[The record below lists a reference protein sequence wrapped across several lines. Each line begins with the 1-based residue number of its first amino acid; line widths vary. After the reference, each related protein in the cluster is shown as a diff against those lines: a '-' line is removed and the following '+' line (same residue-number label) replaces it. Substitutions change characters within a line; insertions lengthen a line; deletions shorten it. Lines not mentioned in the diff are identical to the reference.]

1 MPAAARLGD
10 KGQIE
15 ADAHGCPA
23 CPHPGTGPIVTGSA
37 DVFINK
43 RPAARAQSTDLGV
56 HAVCCGANIFE
67 LTKGSPTVY
76 VNNKPVAFNGSQTKH
91 CGGNGKLIEGSDDV
105 FVDDGADAGGLGSY
119 LIHALEILL
128 AQAAAGKDKEAKAH
142 SDSHEGAEGE
152 GPAQDLASEGKG
164 EDDKKSGSIASAGWS
179 QTRASNGQ
187 EVEVQIACKDGKGQ
201 LKVEIWARSS
211 DPTQD
216 KSVQK
221 LDVAAGDSVKQK
233 VKLDIPA
240 DAAPN
245 HECFFYYVVKDDQGG
260 EKKSP
265 MLYVD
270 RAPFRFST

>member
-10 KGQIE
+10 KAQVQ
-15 ADAHGCPA
+15 ADAHGCPG
-23 CPHPGTGPIVTGSA
+23 CPHPGVGPIVTGSA
-37 DVFINK
+37 DTFINGL
-43 RPAARAQSTDLGV
+43 PAARADSTDLGV
-56 HAVCCGANIFE
+56 HAVCCGANIFQCD
-67 LTKGSPTVY
+67 KGSPTIY
-76 VNNKPVAFNGSQTKH
+76 VNNKPLARMNDQTTH
-91 CGGNGKLIEGSDDV
+91 CGGNGKIIEGSPDV
-105 FVDDGADAGGLGSY
+105 MADDGADAGGLGSY
-119 LIHALEILL
+119 LINTLKALLGQTGDEKKGEE
-128 AQAAAGKDKEAKAH
+128 QKA
-142 SDSHEGAEGE
+142 SDSHDGGE
-152 GPAQDLASEGKG
+152 GKSSQDLANEGKG
-164 EDDKKSGSIASAGWS
+164 KDDDKSGSIASAGWS

-187 EVEVQIACKDGKGQ
+187 EVEIQITCKDGKGQ
-201 LKVEIWARSS
+201 LKIEIWARSS

-221 LDVAAGDSVKQK
+221 LDAPAGDSVNKK

-245 HECFFYYVVKDDQGG
+245 HECFFYYVVKDEKGG